1 MSEQS
6 AFPLFKRAG
15 IAIHA
20 DRNRFVSSFVIGVS
34 SARLNHIY
42 MEPLSFQ
49 PIQFNRVINGKQKN
63 QLLWAR
69 PIQESFA

>member
-1 MSEQS
+1 MRQHIPSC
-6 AFPLFKRAG
+6 L
-15 IAIHA
+15 
-20 DRNRFVSSFVIGVS
+20 VLGVS

-42 MEPLSFQ
+42 MEPLSLQ

>member
-6 AFPLFKRAG
+6 AFPLFNRAG

-42 MEPLSFQ
+42 MEPLSLQ
-49 PIQFNRVINGKQKN
+49 PGGRLRHGSGIRYTHHNEAHHNPV
-63 QLLWAR
+63 
-69 PIQESFA
+69 